1 MQAALLKSTRLARA
15 PCASLNKGARSP
27 RHCVV
32 NRRRLT
38 ELHVLAAVS
47 LSCFTR
53 TRTVRVAELVALVR
67 SLTAGRCK
75 SHVERQ
81 RVDMLI
87 HSRLKNAAAVECAVL
102 AGLRFLSRASL
113 ARATSALLNLLHF
126 SSLSQLA

>member
-38 ELHVLAAVS
+38 ELHVLVAVS

-53 TRTVRVAELVALVR
+53 TRTERVAELVALLL
-67 SLTAGRCK
+67 SLTAGI
-75 SHVERQ
+75 V
-81 RVDMLI
+81 
-87 HSRLKNAAAVECAVL
+87 VECVLGRRRLYHPSRWVQVYDRHTMHITRVAEAV
-102 AGLRFLSRASL
+102 ARVLSC
-113 ARATSALLNLLHF
+113 TSIGC
-126 SSLSQLA
+126 

>member
-32 NRRRLT
+32 SRRRLT

-53 TRTVRVAELVALVR
+53 TRTERVAELVALLGWAGGAVVR
-67 SLTAGRCK
+67 
-75 SHVERQ
+75 V
-81 RVDMLI
+81 
-87 HSRLKNAAAVECAVL
+87 RLEWL
-102 AGLRFLSRASL
+102 WFLFRASL
-113 ARATSALLNLLHF
+113 ARAPCALLNLLHF

>member
-47 LSCFTR
+47 LSCLTR
-53 TRTVRVAELVALVR
+53 TRTERVAELVALLL
-67 SLTAGRCK
+67 SLTAGIVVKCVLGRRRLYHP
-75 SHVERQ
+75 SRWVQVYDRHTMHITRIVEAVA
-81 RVDMLI
+81 RV
-87 HSRLKNAAAVECAVL
+87 
-102 AGLRFLSRASL
+102 LSC
-113 ARATSALLNLLHF
+113 TSIWC
-126 SSLSQLA
+126 

>member
-15 PCASLNKGARSP
+15 PCASLNKGVRSP
-27 RHCVV
+27 CHCVV

-67 SLTAGRCK
+67 SLAAGRCK
-75 SHVERQ
+75 SYVERQ
-81 RVDMLI
+81 RVNMLI
-87 HSRLKNAAAVECAVL
+87 HSRLKDTDAVEGAV
-102 AGLRFLSRASL
+102 R
-113 ARATSALLNLLHF
+113 T
-126 SSLSQLA
+126 